1 MIIYRLVR
9 GWGGDGGG
17 GGGGLRGRGL
27 SSGIRHRNQLTAKT
41 LQRGEIAIAESL
53 NKVLVFA

>member
-9 GWGGDGGG
+9 GWGGEGGG
-17 GGGGLRGRGL
+17 GGRGL
-27 SSGIRHRNQLTAKT
+27 SSGIRHRNQLTAKA

>member
-17 GGGGLRGRGL
+17 GGGRGL
-27 SSGIRHRNQLTAKT
+27 SSGIRHRNQLTAKA